1 MATINGTFNSLI
13 AGTLSGTIGTPGPQG
28 LPGGQGPVGP
38 VGPGVPAGGTAGQ
51 FLTKTTTG
59 VDYAT
64 NWTTLSLAGYATE
77 SWVTAGFYPLT
88 GNPSA
93 FLVAADLNGYATETY
108 VNSQGFIT
116 ASALTP
122 YLPKSGGA
130 MTGSITSS
138 SATYDT
144 EMAGDLFGV
153 QLSADHS
160 KGTTVQFNGLDTYD
174 GASHMLVT
182 PTGLTFPDATVQTT
196 AATSGLITSV
206 TAPLAVT
213 SGDLSI
219 DLTGYATESFVT
231 GQGYITQ
238 GTADGLY
245 YSISN
250 PSGFITSGDLAGY
263 ATESFVTS
271 QGYITASALTG
282 YATESWVQSQGYL
295 YPDANGVIQY
305 PNGVMT
311 DPAFPVGRFWYQ
323 SQKFRWTDGVA
334 IRTVA
339 SESWVSNAYAPL
351 SGATFTGKIIL
362 TPGSTI
368 APLNIGTGYTP
379 ASTTAGDVWMGT
391 NTISY
396 KDGANLVRTL
406 SVNGLTNAFSAPQ
419 IIDTTATT
427 AALRVTQKGTG
438 NAIEVEDSTSPDAT
452 RFVVDQFGKVGVGT
466 APDATAAIKL
476 DGNGISFNGLVF
488 NPTATSAHTG
498 GSDTL
503 DLLVTINGTNY
514 RLGLRP
520 A

>member
-93 FLVAADLNGYATETY
+93 FLVAVDLNGYATETY

-122 YLPKSGGA
+122 YPPKSGGA

-174 GASHMLVT
+174 GASHMQVN

-213 SGDLSI
+213 AGDLSI

-250 PSGFITSGDLAGY
+250 PDGF
-263 ATESFVTS
+263 
-271 QGYITASALTG
+271 ITASAIAG
-282 YATESWVQSQGYL
+282 YATESWVISQDYLTTTSAASTYQTQS
-295 YPDANGVIQY
+295 A
-305 PNGVMT
+305 M
-311 DPAFPVGRFWYQ
+311 
-323 SQKFRWTDGVA
+323 S
-334 IRTVA
+334 
-339 SESWVSNAYAPL
+339 AYATL
-351 SGATFTGKIIL
+351 GGSTFTGLVQVKASNGAGAGLRIPL
-362 TPGSTI
+362 GTPPS
-368 APLNIGTGYTP
+368 
-379 ASTTAGDVWMGT
+379 
-391 NTISY
+391 
-396 KDGANLVRTL
+396 
-406 SVNGLTNAFSAPQ
+406 
-419 IIDTTATT
+419 
-427 AALRVTQKGTG
+427 
-438 NAIEVEDSTSPDAT
+438 SP
-452 RFVVDQFGKVGVGT
+452 
-466 APDATAAIKL
+466 L
-476 DGNGISFNGLVF
+476 DGEIWNY
-488 NPTATSAHTG
+488 
-498 GSDTL
+498 GS
-503 DLLVTINGTNY
+503 
-514 RLGLRP
+514 LGLKV
-520 A
+520 